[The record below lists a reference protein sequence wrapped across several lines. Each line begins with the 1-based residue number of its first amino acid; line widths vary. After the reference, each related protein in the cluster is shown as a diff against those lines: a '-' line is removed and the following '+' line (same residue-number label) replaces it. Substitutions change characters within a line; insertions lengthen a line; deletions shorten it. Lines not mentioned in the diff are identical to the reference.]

1 MIGLLDKIANGAGGT
16 VRIVGQIAA
25 WSGLAL
31 VLLVALNVLFR
42 YFFSFG
48 SVALQ
53 EGEWHL
59 MAVGALFGMSYGL
72 NQGGEVRVDIFYA
85 RMPRGLQAFVD
96 LISHIA
102 LGSVAVIIGWLAI
115 AYVKSSYA
123 IGEGSPDPG
132 GLPYRYI
139 LKAAIPAAFALL
151 SLQALAMTA
160 ESLARLLR
168 LFSGHEAHQ
177 K

>member
-1 MIGLLDKIANGAGGT
+1 MIGVLDKIANGAGGT
-16 VRIVGQIAA
+16 VRIIGQIAA

-42 YFFSFG
+42 YFFAFG

-85 RMPRGLQAFVD
+85 RMPRGLQALID
-96 LISHIA
+96 LISHVA
-102 LGSVAVIIGWLAI
+102 LGAVAVIIAWLALN
-115 AYVKSSYA
+115 YVKSSYA

-132 GLPYRYI
+132 GLPYRYL
-139 LKAAIPAAFALL
+139 LKAAIPAAFVLL
-151 SLQALAMTA
+151 FLQALAMTA

-168 LFSGHEAHQ
+168 LFSRHEAQQ

>member
-16 VRIVGQIAA
+16 VRVIGQVAA

-59 MAVGALFGMSYGL
+59 MAIGALFGMSYGL
-72 NQGGEVRVDIFYA
+72 NQGGEVRVDIFYT
-85 RMPRGLQAFVD
+85 RMPRAVQAMID
-96 LISHIA
+96 LFANVA
-102 LGSVAVIIGWLAI
+102 LGAVALIIAWLALS
-115 AYVKSSYA
+115 YVKSSYA

-132 GLPYRYI
+132 GLSYRYL

-151 SLQALAMTA
+151 FVQALAMTA

-168 LFSGHEAHQ
+168 LFVRQEAQH

>member
-1 MIGLLDKIANGAGGT
+1 MTGLLHKIAGGAGGT
-16 VRIVGQIAA
+16 VRIIGQIAA

-85 RMPRGLQAFVD
+85 KMAPGMQALID
-96 LISHIA
+96 LVSNIT
-102 LGSVAVIIGWLAI
+102 LGAIAVIIGWLSI
-115 AYVKSSYA
+115 AYVQSSYA
-123 IGEGSPDPG
+123 IGEGSPHPG

-151 SLQALAMTA
+151 ALQAVAMTA
-160 ESLARLLR
+160 ESLARLIPHITR
-168 LFSGHEAHQ
+168 DGRST
-177 K
+177 